1 MKKFLSVLL
10 MVFALASLFAEE
22 GLASWYTS
30 DRPGAL
36 TANGDV
42 FDSKALTAA
51 HKSLKFGSKV
61 KVTNLENG
69 NSVEVRIN
77 DRGPYVEGRIIDLT
91 PEAAKQL
98 GIYKSGV
105 AKVSLE
111 VTYEP
116 ENPETKYING
126 AETGWYTI
134 QIGSYTN
141 IASAYE
147 VSENLKKAGIK
158 PTLEIINEA
167 MVRISVA
174 NIQAYKLDDT
184 LGKLAK
190 LGISDPLV
198 KGAKNPYL

>member
-10 MVFALASLFAEE
+10 MVFALTSLFAEE

>member
-1 MKKFLSVLL
+1 M
-10 MVFALASLFAEE
+10 
-22 GLASWYTS
+22 
-30 DRPGAL
+30 
-36 TANGDV
+36 
-42 FDSKALTAA
+42 
-51 HKSLKFGSKV
+51 
-61 KVTNLENG
+61 
-69 NSVEVRIN
+69 
-77 DRGPYVEGRIIDLT
+77 
-91 PEAAKQL
+91 
-98 GIYKSGV
+98 
-105 AKVSLE
+105 
-111 VTYEP
+111 TYEP

-147 VSENLKKAGIK
+147 GSENLKKAGIK